1 MAAEAA
7 PMKAIMSSSTIHSP
21 KSDGVYA
28 TNARDLTWVD
38 ASRPGLRKAAVHE
51 NRETGRFL
59 GLLSFDTLASSGLHH
74 HVDIAFSY
82 MLSGGL
88 TDYAGTTVAG
98 QMGIN
103 MPGATH
109 DAIAYLPTLMA
120 SRLDGPVLYAPGV
133 GAEDAPPLHA
143 GGRSETFVNPRPE
156 ESPDI
161 SLTLAALPAWSTSVA
176 GLTRR
181 MICDYRGTQNDFRNV
196 ALKMIPGTRVP
207 PFRTRRIVEIFVLGG
222 GMKVN
227 GKLVLGGSFCVIE
240 PDTEVTMGSSFGAEF
255 IAWSEGRIE
264 WLDAVA
270 PDLFGF

>member
-1 MAAEAA
+1 MGKSARLNSA
-7 PMKAIMSSSTIHSP
+7 SSRTHA
-21 KSDGVYA
+21 DRVYVTSHA
-28 TNARDLTWVD
+28 DLKWVD
-38 ASRPGLRKAAVHE
+38 ASRPGLRLAPVHE
-51 NRETGRFL
+51 NRKTGRFL
-59 GLLSFDTLASSGLHH
+59 GLLGFETMASSGLHH

-88 TDYAGTTVAG
+88 TDYSGTAVAG

-133 GAEDAPPLHA
+133 GGGDAPHLHA
-143 GGRSETFVNPRPE
+143 GGRSEVFENPRPE

-161 SLTLAALPAWSTSVA
+161 NITLSELEAWPTAVA

-181 MICDYRGTQNDFRNV
+181 MICDYRGTTHDFRNV
-196 ALKMIPGTRVP
+196 ALTLIPGTRVP
-207 PFRTRRIVEIFVLGG
+207 AFRTRALVEIYVLGG

-227 GKLVLGGSFCVIE
+227 GKLALAGGFCVIE
-240 PDTEVTMGSSFGAEF
+240 PDTEVMLSSGYGVQF
-255 IAWSEGRIE
+255 IAWSEGRME
-264 WLDAVA
+264 WLDRQQS
-270 PDLFGF
+270 DLFGF

>member
-1 MAAEAA
+1 MSATTTKAARA
-7 PMKAIMSSSTIHSP
+7 
-21 KSDGVYA
+21 DGVHV
-28 TNARDLTWVD
+28 TEARELNWVD

-51 NRETGRFL
+51 NRESGRFL
-59 GLLSFDTLASSGLHH
+59 GLLGFDTLASSGLHH

-143 GGRSETFVNPRPE
+143 GGRSQGFVNPRPE
-156 ESPDI
+156 ISPDVSI
-161 SLTLAALPAWSTSVA
+161 TIAGLQAWPSAVA
-176 GLTRR
+176 GVTRR
-181 MICDYRGTQNDFRNV
+181 LICDYGGTQHDFRNV
-196 ALKMIPGTRVP
+196 VLRMIPGSRLP

-227 GKLVLGGSFCVIE
+227 GKLVLGGGFCVIE
-240 PDTEVTMGSSFGAEF
+240 PDCEVTMGSGFGVEF

-264 WLDAVA
+264 WLDAER

>member
-1 MAAEAA
+1 MAAVLT
-7 PMKAIMSSSTIHSP
+7 PSTGERVH
-21 KSDGVYA
+21 V
-28 TNARDLTWVD
+28 TNAADLRWVD

-51 NRETGRFL
+51 SRESGRFL

-74 HVDIAFSY
+74 HVDVAFSY

-88 TDYAGTTVAG
+88 TDHAGTTVAG

-133 GAEDAPPLHA
+133 GAEGAPPLHA
-143 GGRSETFVNPRPE
+143 GGRSEQFVNPRPE
-156 ESPDI
+156 ESPDV
-161 SLTLAALPAWSTSVA
+161 SLTLAALPAWPTAVA

-181 MICDYRGTQNDFRNV
+181 LICDYRGTRNDFRNV
-196 ALKMIPGTRVP
+196 ALRMIPGTRVP
-207 PFRTRRIVEIFVLGG
+207 PFRAHRSIELFVLGG

-227 GKLVLGGSFCVIE
+227 GKLALGGSFCVIE
-240 PDTEVTMGSSFGAEF
+240 PGTEVSMGSGFGVEL

-264 WLDAVA
+264 WLDAPR